1 MSEIFIAP
9 FILFMIFVAPL
20 WVFMH
25 YATKAKKMK
34 SGSPEDRENME
45 QLWKLAA
52 VMEERLDTLESI
64 LETKQEP
71 GRIENDV

>member
-1 MSEIFIAP
+1 MDGIAVAL
-9 FILFMIFVAPL
+9 IVFMIFVAPL

-34 SGSPEDRENME
+34 SGKPEDRENME

>member
-25 YATKAKKMK
+25 YATQAKKMK
-34 SGSPEDRENME
+34 SATPEDRENME
-45 QLWKLAA
+45 QLWKLAT
-52 VMEERLDTLESI
+52 VMEERLDNLESI
-64 LETKQEP
+64 LESNNVD
-71 GRIENDV
+71 RSNDNV

>member
-25 YATKAKKMK
+25 YATQAKKMK
-34 SGSPEDRENME
+34 SATPEDRENME

-52 VMEERLDTLESI
+52 VMEERLDNLESI
-64 LETKQEP
+64 LESNNVD
-71 GRIENDV
+71 RSNDNV